1 MLMGEVVG
9 ASFTGVGPVALF
21 LSPGGIYMGPSGLM
35 NGSTM
40 CSRFEGGAV
49 GSVVWGIVTIGELRY
64 DGDCGLV
71 S

>member
-21 LSPGGIYMGPSGLM
+21 LSPGGIFMGPSGLM

-49 GSVVWGIVTIGELRY
+49 GSVV
-64 DGDCGLV
+64 
-71 S
+71 